1 MAQQPSEVR
10 YPLPLGGDLA
20 HEAANLLE
28 VRLVGPGQLPG
39 VPRPHLVQY
48 RRPVRV
54 VFLQVSVQVGLL
66 SETPLAERALERFFL
81 VVDVPHVALQVA
93 GDAEAPLAVF
103 TLVGLLAG
111 VRPQVPRQVGGSGE
125 HLAAEFARVSVLGLE
140 TGLDADGV
148 RWKAGGLLLLL
159 LLLLRLLLTRVALR
173 LLWLAGSWAGYPWDW
188 LRRGGR
194 RGGRG
199 GGESVGRQGN
209 HGWQGSDLDL
219 GQIWDR

>member
-1 MAQQPSEVR
+1 MAEQPGEVR

-28 VRLVGPGQLPG
+28 VRLVGPGQLAG

-66 SETPLAERALERFFL
+66 PETPLTERALERFLL

-125 HLAAEFARVSVLGLE
+125 HLAAELARVSVLGLE

-159 LLLLRLLLTRVALR
+159 LLLLLRLLLTRVALR
-173 LLWLAGSWAGYPWDW
+173 SAVA
-188 LRRGGR
+188 
-194 RGGRG
+194 
-199 GGESVGRQGN
+199 
-209 HGWQGSDLDL
+209 GWQL
-219 GQIWDR
+219 GWVSSGLAATRRTTWRTWWRRICWAAREP